1 MKRRIKKK
9 RDRDKNVNQPSDLG
23 RVVDMPFE
31 KFKDELVKQQ
41 VNVGTMNNL
50 ILLLSSTYND
60 LRNRKEAVMNL
71 VFSGKETESQVA
83 PYLKAIYAE
92 MTKLEQKI
100 VYLKTRV
107 KELLDSV

>member
-9 RDRDKNVNQPSDLG
+9 RNRQNQNKQSDLG

-60 LRNRKEAVMNL
+60 LRNRKEAIMNL
-71 VFSGKETESQVA
+71 VFSGKKTENQVA